1 MYQTIGEDI
10 EVIGIFKRGKLMPRK
25 FQWRQQVLDIQEVT
39 MINDTRDGGVKK
51 RFYSVMS
58 GGNLF
63 RLSFNRDSEVW
74 RVEEIWCE

>member
-10 EVIGIFKRGKLMPRK
+10 EVIGIFKRGKLIPKK
-25 FQWRQQVLDIQEVT
+25 FQWRQQVLNIQEVT
-39 MINDTRDGGVKK
+39 MVNDTRDGGIKK

-74 RVEEIWCE
+74 KIEEIWCE

>member
-10 EVIGIFKRGKLMPRK
+10 EVIGIFKRGKLLPRK
-25 FQWRQQVLDIQEVT
+25 FQWRQQILDIQEVT
-39 MINDTRDGGVKK
+39 MINDTRDGGIRK

-63 RLSFNRDSEVW
+63 RLSFNRESEIW
-74 RVEEIWCE
+74 KVEEIWCE